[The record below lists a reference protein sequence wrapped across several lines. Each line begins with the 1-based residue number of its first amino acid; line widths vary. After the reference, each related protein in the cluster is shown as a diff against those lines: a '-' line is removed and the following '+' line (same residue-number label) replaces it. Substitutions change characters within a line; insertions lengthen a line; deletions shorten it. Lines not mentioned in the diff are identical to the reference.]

1 MNTILIGSLT
11 SPYVRKLRLLMH
23 KLEPYELKCVNYLE
37 KNDNDY
43 LKSVNPINKLPVY
56 IGNGVKIYDSRVIY
70 NYLANKHNLKKF
82 SIEEE
87 NILSAIDA
95 AMDSSISLFSYRRG
109 GFDLNSGNTYVE
121 RQQDRIPHILN
132 YITHWV
138 SEQNEKNPTHWNFL
152 TMSLYSYL
160 YWGQFRGMLD
170 LNKHPVLK
178 NFLERFKDAPGVAET
193 NPS

>member
-11 SPYVRKLRLLMH
+11 SPYVRKLRLLLNG
-23 KLEPYELKCVNYLE
+23 LEPYELKCVNYLE
-37 KNDNDY
+37 KNDNEY

-56 IGNGVKIYDSRVIY
+56 IDNGVKIYDSRVIY

-82 SIEEE
+82 SLHEE

-109 GFDLNSGNTYVE
+109 GLNLNGGNAYVE
-121 RQQDRIPHILN
+121 RQMERIPTILN
-132 YITHWV
+132 YISHWA
-138 SEQNEKNPTHWNFL
+138 SEQDEKNPAHWNFL

-160 YWGQFRGMLD
+160 YWGQFREILD

-178 NFLERFKDAPGVAET
+178 KFLERFKNAPGVAVT